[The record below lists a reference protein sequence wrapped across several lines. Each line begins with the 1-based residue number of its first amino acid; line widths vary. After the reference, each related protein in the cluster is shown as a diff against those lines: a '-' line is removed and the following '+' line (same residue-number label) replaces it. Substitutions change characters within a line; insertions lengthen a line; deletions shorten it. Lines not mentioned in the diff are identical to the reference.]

1 MPLDMLSYKTF
12 VGKFNDKYGDLNEGQ
27 KTLLNKYIASFADNG
42 LEFKVFLNEEISRLR
57 DQINEAIST
66 EEYQNDEASKV
77 KLRKVLSLMEEFQGE
92 KINSRLLERI
102 LKIQTL
108 AKEVL

>member
-1 MPLDMLSYKTF
+1 M
-12 VGKFNDKYGDLNEGQ
+12 
-27 KTLLNKYIASFADNG
+27 
-42 LEFKVFLNEEISRLR
+42 
-57 DQINEAIST
+57 ST
-66 EEYQNDEASKV
+66 EEYQNDEASKA
-77 KLRKVLSLMEEFQGE
+77 KLGKVLSLMEEFQGE